1 MLFGTSCDRDCY
13 ISRSNVF
20 EYVEAESYY
29 YVKIMMK
36 ITNNNNDK
44 AVQGLTTGRI
54 QWVTIDNS
62 SWSTDKQIDFDITA
76 DDKWRLYLI
85 NMGPKQKW
93 QGDINNLRIYPF
105 IDGWLGDE
113 FAIKFIKISSLDKWA
128 CSNTQCSYYTQ
139 YTHPCC
145 GAGKRA
151 NCESGITKSEYTT
164 ISGVSDK
171 LIININNYGNEEFA
185 LGNNINVNGIEM
197 ARIVGNKLSTVGIG
211 GYAFAEVEYSENDKL
226 KINTG
231 NTGSDSSIKIEYSSA
246 AEALGFYD
254 GKSDISTYENGE
266 DTADGFDYASSRVL
280 RAFEIN
286 RLIDGDKENFAYIHN
301 PNQYN
306 VEGGRRDFNEIG
318 TSRLISELGGS
329 DYYESLSNKGRTLIE
344 LSHPINSNG
353 RLKAV
358 YLYGKIDSL
367 SKVKICRPQKNGE
380 LEVIHTLNLPL
391 EDDDKLYTTIP
402 VNYRLD
408 CNILVNKGD
417 LIGIYNADLYVGVSI
432 SGYPDATFYQ
442 IAGEVKGTF
451 DPGKAYT
458 FGVAGFAI
466 YARSDRYQNNVILD
480 IDFGNRINIEEVNLY
495 GKEEADYF
503 EFNIAS
509 CLDLNWQVD
518 LFGQS
523 HYHAGTRWTDG
534 TPFYHVHQNI
544 AYGKEC
550 LDDCI
555 VTVDNGKAGDS
566 YGKDANGLWTS
577 GGESYFYV
585 NGDAEWLYSF
595 ECTGKTEYCWPYVPG
610 SALGIR
616 TAKTSGFVYDPV
628 AFTLTFPYGFK
639 SKIHK
644 SIIYFKEKN
653 NFRSIALSY
662 YLGSH
667 DSTGNADTPYFKLIP
682 KYNSISLDGILY
694 DETNNERNKDYIF
707 KNPTN
712 QKVIYVNG
720 EAQNWEEYEAAVWTD
735 WTILEHNFDPIECCG
750 FRIYTNHHYSTKIME
765 LEVYS
770 KIETT
775 SSLLDNIS
783 LSFSDY
789 DDVWKSASFSEISSE
804 EISAFV
810 GGEPRHITLELESST
825 EFSINEI
832 EALVGNQVKLE
843 DCENDILL
851 EESKTG
857 VVNKSMPVVL
867 ENIYDKPFDLIV
879 DIPKETSDN
888 DDIIFWNKLESQ
900 EEIDNS
906 EIGPGCILHKNDDY
920 EIRNDNCQCAVNVLC
935 YGLKNLV
942 DNKEAYYNLNDED
955 WLYYGTLSSGTS
967 VDFYNYASY
976 KESIFT
982 FDAVSSKYWKIASID
997 VSNLAMIKDVIVYY
1011 NDDRMEIKKIY
1022 GGSDVGS
1029 SSQLYGFDS
1038 NGTNIVAGYEL
1049 IIDDFEDGV
1058 IDSRWTI
1065 GGIGTL
1071 TESNGKI
1078 TVSDW
1083 GSGGGSSDGPT
1094 MTYEFDSDVSD
1105 FAINSTFIMKTS
1117 SNSQLGHYI
1126 IQLLDSSDTEVLKL
1140 WITDSA
1146 ADSFNIQE
1154 WLYNG
1159 DLWIGNNFISY
1170 SSLNFIELARVGN
1183 TVKYTANGEI
1193 RHTCVVPTTGI
1204 KKIVLKHQRHYS
1216 HPPPDEL
1223 STYDFSMTIK
1233 PALFD
1238 NVAFGFK
1245 LNTTEP
1251 VNKIKLIHQDST
1263 LNTLSVYTSPDNTNN
1278 YVLIDDNVTGNLDIT
1293 INNQNYYNYFVIDL
1307 EKRHDID
1314 IIRNY
1319 GEAINKL
1326 FISTGVYAD
1335 YSNSVTSNVNNVEW
1349 DNSDKDDV
1357 RWLRIKLLCGDD
1369 TARCIRKLGIYPDIS
1384 NAYCIGGGY
1393 NCEWKP
1399 FGNILS
1405 DYTPSINVAY
1415 GATVIG
1421 TNYYFRNYYPDNA
1434 VDGIF
1439 DNYEVDSCWGFQ
1451 KVDSI
1456 DPYIE
1461 IDFGAIYKINKI
1473 KLYHGYDP
1481 GDDTYMNKNY
1491 NLGVSTSI
1499 SGSFTNVLNVTNN
1512 SEHEVLYQFDPVDA
1526 RRIRLTI
1533 TDYDYGRYLV
1543 YDEVTQTYEE
1553 FKGSFLREVEIY
1565 TYIDT
1570 GYIDSETWPVVCM
1583 NLKDRFNIVGHDLI
1597 NKDVTDTDTDWDN
1610 SEDFFKYSDNIWDDP
1625 EKISFT
1631 REGDYVVAYEKID
1644 TSGSSPDY
1652 AKGSM
1657 EYLFDDNIYFEEG
1670 KYNVEWDAYEA
1681 EYENEISLRLEGN
1694 YTIDYFAD
1702 NLAVGWVKQTGV
1714 IDVPEAGFYSVK
1726 GKQHITPDYSWGVRN
1741 PSIYRSYG
1749 LSKWI
1754 GVKRDTAENYSY
1766 DDDSDKYG
1774 KDYLSL
1780 IRIYGEIKYNPL
1792 EYNWWWSSSISS
1804 LDNDSINVKVG
1815 SKSLKI
1821 SYPTSSGIDVV
1832 SFIEGDTF
1840 GEDVY
1845 YSPKDVLTF
1854 WWLIEDINK
1863 LDATFGDIIFG
1874 ILNDAEVIYYQWR
1887 ISSLNLVSGWNRI
1900 RLRFED
1906 YDVTSPLK
1914 DLYSLYGFLDEEL
1927 DFRTNRKD
1935 FQSFRLRY
1943 RGKGQPFT
1951 MNIDNL
1957 KIERNK
1963 FEDDVKFEK
1972 GLCLTG
1978 QDFLEIPISGIT
1990 LEKGTIE
1997 FYLKLYCDSYGRD
2010 LFGQMNSRTLFTLT
2024 NNANNIIALNIKSGN
2039 WLEVVAGQIR
2049 KNLILFNIEESNLP
2063 LSAFIERDEVVHFGL
2078 AWDNGGEFMDD
2089 GSTLRF
2095 YINNELICGSK
2106 LKWVVGD
2113 TKSINLRIG
2122 GHNTELSGNRDF
2134 WGSGI
2139 FDNLKIYNF
2148 CKTDFNINVEGI
2160 EKDVTYVPNDFIE
2173 ISKNDIDYYGIE
2185 SKQLPLIFQQIPAG
2199 EKRTI
2204 YVRSNKNINFKQ
2216 SKKTAAV
2223 VVDWLVSV

>member
-1 MLFGTSCDRDCY
+1 MSYNFLRDARSIKNSFLCKYDSLNGYSSDFHVNGNVDRWDVYNNIYLYSCWSGVLFGTSCDRDCY

-36 ITNNNNDK
+36 ITNNNSDK
-44 AVQGLTTGRI
+44 VVQGLTTGRI

-139 YTHPCC
+139 YDHPCR

-151 NCESGITKSEYTT
+151 NCETGVTKSEYTT
-164 ISGVSDK
+164 VSGVSDK
-171 LIININNYGNEEFA
+171 LIVNINGYGNEEFA
-185 LGNNINVNGIEM
+185 LGNNVNVNGIEM
-197 ARIVGNKLSTVGIG
+197 ARIIGNKLSTVGIG
-211 GYAFAEVEYSENDKL
+211 GYTFAEVEYSENDKL

-231 NTGSDSSIKIEYSSA
+231 NTGSDSSIKIEYSLA

-254 GKSDISTYENGE
+254 GESDISTYENGE
-266 DTADGFDYASSRVL
+266 DTADGFDYASSRIL

-353 RLKAV
+353 RLKAI

-380 LEVIHTLNLPL
+380 LKVIHTLNLPL

-432 SGYPDATFYQ
+432 NGYPDATFYQ
-442 IAGEVKGTF
+442 IAGEVKETF
-451 DPGKAYT
+451 NPGKAYT

-495 GKEEADYF
+495 GKEESDYF
-503 EFNIAS
+503 EFNVAS

-518 LFGQS
+518 LFGEK
-523 HYHAGTRWTDG
+523 HNHPGMNWWTGEGFND
-534 TPFYHVHQNI
+534 THQNEYFGV
-544 AYGKEC
+544 AC

-555 VTVDNGKAGDS
+555 KTADNGNAGNAINS
-566 YGKDANGLWTS
+566 HVGTF
-577 GGESYFYV
+577 SYFFV

-595 ECTGKTEYCWPYVPG
+595 ECTGKTEYCWPRIPHN
-610 SALGIR
+610 
-616 TAKTSGFVYDPV
+616 TSGFVYDPV

-644 SIIYFKEKN
+644 SKMYFKEKN
-653 NFRSIALSY
+653 NFRNIALSY
-662 YLGSH
+662 YLGPH
-667 DSTGNADTPYFKLIP
+667 DSTGNADVPFFKLIP

-735 WTILEHNFDPIECCG
+735 WTILEHNFDPVECCG

-770 KIETT
+770 KVETT
-775 SSLLDNIS
+775 PSLLDNVS

-789 DDVWKSASFSEISSE
+789 DDVWKFASFSEISSDK
-804 EISAFV
+804 ISAFV
-810 GGEPRHITLELESST
+810 GGEPRYATLELESST

-843 DCENDILL
+843 DCEDDILL

-857 VVNKSMPVVL
+857 AVNKSMPVVL

-879 DIPKETSDN
+879 DIPKETSESDN
-888 DDIIFWNKLESQ
+888 IIFWSKLGSQ
-900 EEIDNS
+900 EEIDNP

-920 EIRNDNCQCAVNVLC
+920 EIRNDNCQCAINVPC

-942 DNKEAYYNLNDED
+942 DDKKVYYNFNDED
-955 WLYYGTLSSGTS
+955 WTCSGTLSSGTS
-967 VDFYNYASY
+967 IDSCNINYKKS
-976 KESIFT
+976 EFT
-982 FDAVSSKYWKIASID
+982 FDAVSSKYWKIGTID
-997 VSNLAMIKDVIVYY
+997 VFNSAYIRDIIVYY
-1011 NDDRMEIKKIY
+1011 NDDRVEVNRIYINSTIGPNSQPNEI
-1022 GGSDVGS
+1022 
-1029 SSQLYGFDS
+1029 DS
-1038 NGTNIVAGYEL
+1038 NGVAMTTKPL
-1049 IIDDFEDGV
+1049 LEDG
-1058 IDSRWTI
+1058 
-1065 GGIGTL
+1065 
-1071 TESNGKI
+1071 K
-1078 TVSDW
+1078 
-1083 GSGGGSSDGPT
+1083 
-1094 MTYEFDSDVSD
+1094 
-1105 FAINSTFIMKTS
+1105 
-1117 SNSQLGHYI
+1117 
-1126 IQLLDSSDTEVLKL
+1126 
-1140 WITDSA
+1140 
-1146 ADSFNIQE
+1146 
-1154 WLYNG
+1154 
-1159 DLWIGNNFISY
+1159 
-1170 SSLNFIELARVGN
+1170 
-1183 TVKYTANGEI
+1183 
-1193 RHTCVVPTTGI
+1193 
-1204 KKIVLKHQRHYS
+1204 
-1216 HPPPDEL
+1216 
-1223 STYDFSMTIK
+1223 
-1233 PALFD
+1233 
-1238 NVAFGFK
+1238 AFGFSFVSS
-1245 LNTTEP
+1245 EP

-1278 YVLIDDNVTGNLDIT
+1278 YVLIDDNVTGNLNIAT
-1293 INNQNYYNYFVIDL
+1293 NNQTYYNYFAIDL

-1319 GEAINKL
+1319 GESTNKL
-1326 FISTGVYAD
+1326 FISTSVYTD
-1335 YSNSVTSNVNNVEW
+1335 FSNSVTSNINDVVWN
-1349 DNSDKDDV
+1349 NSDKDDV

-1369 TARCIRKLGIYPDIS
+1369 TIRCIRKLGIYSDIS

-1393 NCEWKP
+1393 NCEWESL
-1399 FGNILS
+1399 GNILS
-1405 DYTPSINVAY
+1405 DYTPSVNVAY

-1421 TNYYFRNYYPDNA
+1421 TNYYFRNYYPTNA

-1451 KVDSI
+1451 KIDST
-1456 DPYIE
+1456 DPYLE

-1473 KLYHGYDP
+1473 KLYHGYNPD
-1481 GDDTYMNKNY
+1481 DDTYMNKDY
-1491 NLGVSTSI
+1491 NLGISISI
-1499 SGSFTNVLNVTNN
+1499 SGSFTNVLNVNSN
-1512 SEHEVLYQFDPVDA
+1512 SEHEVVHQFDPVNA
-1526 RRIRLTI
+1526 RRVRLTI

-1565 TYIDT
+1565 TYVDA
-1570 GYIDSETWPVVCM
+1570 GYVDSETWPVVCM
-1583 NLKDRFNIVGHDLI
+1583 NLKDRFNIVDHDLI

-1610 SEDFFKYSDNIWDDP
+1610 NEEFFKYSDNVWDDP

-1631 REGDYVVAYEKID
+1631 TSGTRVVTYTKID
-1644 TSGSSPDY
+1644 SSGNAY
-1652 AKGSM
+1652 GSM
-1657 EYLFDDNIYFEEG
+1657 EYLFDNNIYFEEG
-1670 KYNVEWDAYEA
+1670 RYNVEWDSSYA
-1681 EYENEISLRLEGN
+1681 EYKEEISLRLEGN
-1694 YTIDYFAD
+1694 YIIDHFSEVTGVS
-1702 NLAVGWVKQTGV
+1702 NWIKQTGV
-1714 IDVPEAGFYSVK
+1714 IDIPEAGFYSVK
-1726 GKQHITPDYSWGVRN
+1726 GKQHITPDYDWGVRN
-1741 PSIYRSYG
+1741 PIIYRSYG
-1749 LSKWI
+1749 LTRWVS
-1754 GVKRDTAENYSY
+1754 VKRDTSENYSY
-1766 DDDSDKYG
+1766 DNDSEKFE

-1780 IRIYGEIKYNPL
+1780 FKVYGDTKYYPL
-1792 EYNWWWSSSISS
+1792 QYNWWWSSLISS
-1804 LDNDSINVKVG
+1804 LDNDSMNVKVG
-1815 SKSLKI
+1815 EKSLKI
-1821 SYPTSSGIDVV
+1821 SYPTSSGIDTI
-1832 SFIEGDTF
+1832 SFIEGDDF

-1845 YSPKDVLTF
+1845 YSPKDMLTF
-1854 WWLIEDINK
+1854 WWRIEDVNK
-1863 LDATFGDIIFG
+1863 LDTTFGDITFG

-1887 ISSLNLVSGWNRI
+1887 ISSLNLVSGWNYI
-1900 RLRFED
+1900 KLKFED

-1927 DFRTNRKD
+1927 DFRTNNKN
-1935 FQSFRLRY
+1935 FESFRIRY
-1943 RGKGQPFT
+1943 RGKGQSFN
-1951 MNIDNL
+1951 MNIDDL

-1963 FEDDVKFEK
+1963 FEDNVKFDK

-1978 QDFLEIPISGIT
+1978 QDFLEIPLSGVT
-1990 LEKGTIE
+1990 LEKGAIE
-1997 FYLKLYCDSYGRD
+1997 FYLKMYCDSYTRD
-2010 LFGQMNSRTLFTLT
+2010 VFGQMNSKTLFTIT
-2024 NNANNIIALNIKSGN
+2024 NNNNDIIALNIKSGN
-2039 WLEVVAGQIR
+2039 WFEPVSGQIR
-2049 KNLILFNIEESNLP
+2049 KSLNLFNIEESNLP
-2063 LSAFIERDEVVHFGL
+2063 LSAFIDRDEVVHI
-2078 AWDNGGEFMDD
+2078 AIVWSNDSEFMDND
-2089 GSTLRF
+2089 DTLRL

-2106 LKWVVGD
+2106 AKWVVGD
-2113 TKSINLRIG
+2113 TKSISLRLG

-2139 FDNLKIYNF
+2139 FDNLKIYNYP
-2148 CKTDFNINVEGI
+2148 KTNFNINIESV
-2160 EKDVTYVPNDFIE
+2160 EKDVTYTPNDFIE
-2173 ISKNDIDYYGIE
+2173 ISKDNTNFYGLE
-2185 SKQLPLIFQQIPAG
+2185 CSELPLEFLQISAG
-2199 EKRTI
+2199 EKRTVYI
-2204 YVRSNKNINFKQ
+2204 RSNKNDNFKQ
-2216 SKKTAAV
+2216 SKKTANLIIE
-2223 VVDWLVSV
+2223 WLVSV